1 MTDLFL
7 PNWLISFTHV
17 CVMAVFIIGILCF
30 FVRKEFIRQ
39 IFGLKLMLQ
48 SVSLGLIISG
58 WQRSDLNTPQAMII
72 SALIIEAIVIGLALT
87 MIIHIAKHPEDDRRI
102 LAHLKQKRKGH
113 NHDG

>member
-1 MTDLFL
+1 MSDLFL
-7 PNWLISFTHV
+7 PNWIIWFAHA
-17 CVMAVFIIGILCF
+17 CVIAVFIIGILCF

-48 SVSLGLIISG
+48 SVSLGLIMSG
-58 WQRSDLNTPQAMII
+58 WQQNDLKTPQAMII

-87 MIIHIAKHPEDDRRI
+87 MIIHITKHPEDDRRI
-102 LAHLKQKRKGH
+102 LAHFKRKGH